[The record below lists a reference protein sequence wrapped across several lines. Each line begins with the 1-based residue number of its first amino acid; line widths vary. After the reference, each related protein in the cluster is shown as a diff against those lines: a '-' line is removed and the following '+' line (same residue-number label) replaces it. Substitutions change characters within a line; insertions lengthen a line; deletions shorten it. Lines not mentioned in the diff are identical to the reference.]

1 MFPTAKLP
9 WRHFINKF
17 HHDITNTTPFPDQK
31 TNPISI
37 KLTLKHL
44 YDLRFVGFFAAKH
57 LSNHGK
63 DTEAAQAMSKAAS
76 IFPENYNVIAVA
88 ADTYRKIKDYNQAE
102 LYYEQAAG
110 LKPDLASAQMNL
122 GAMYHLV
129 GKYELAEKYYLKT
142 LELSPDDKATK
153 GNLRKLRNKVKQER
167 DT

>member
-1 MFPTAKLP
+1 M
-9 WRHFINKF
+9 
-17 HHDITNTTPFPDQK
+17 
-31 TNPISI
+31 
-37 KLTLKHL
+37 
-44 YDLRFVGFFAAKH
+44 
-57 LSNHGK
+57 SNHGK

-122 GAMYHLV
+122 GAIYHLV
-129 GKYELAEKYYLKT
+129 GKYYLKT